1 MSSAILNKYIRPEVL
16 SQLTRFKLDPR
27 QLVEG
32 NLAGAHKSPFHGFA
46 VEFASHREYVAGDD
60 LRHLDWKVYFRHERH
75 VIKQYEME
83 TNLNCHL
90 ILDVSASMRYGEE
103 DQQKLLYSSQIATT
117 LAYLV
122 VEQSDRVSLTTFDN
136 KTRGYLPPSNNMGQ
150 IIRMTESLDQ
160 VKSINKTNIA
170 KNVFINHPDM
180 KLKLEDI
187 SVFIANWDSKVDN
200 IKKKYMAHR
209 PAGYVFNSDRQTG
222 SRECIIVVEG
232 VFDAIA
238 IDGVGVLGSNINEQQ
253 ADIIDSIGKEV
264 IVVPDRDKAGEQ
276 LIDSALEYDWGVS
289 FPNWHDDVKETV
301 ELPVVADNMSE
312 EECEAC
318 TI

>member
-90 ILDVSASMRYGEE
+90 ILDVSASMRYGEDDE
-103 DQQKLLYSSQIATT
+103 QKLLYSSQIATT

-160 VKSINKTNIA
+160 VRSVNKTNIA
-170 KNVFINHPDM
+170 RTLGEVSAKIGRRSIVVVISDFFVEIDD
-180 KLKLEDI
+180 LEDALQRLRYDNHEVVLMHVMHKDELQFDMDGMI
-187 SVFIANWDSKVDN
+187 RFIGLEDPDQLLTRPHDIRDAYLEAVEKFMVDFQTLCDANRCEYVLCDTSRDLGATFAQ
-200 IKKKYMAHR
+200 YLQQR
-209 PAGYVFNSDRQTG
+209 SQAGR
-222 SRECIIVVEG
+222 
-232 VFDAIA
+232 
-238 IDGVGVLGSNINEQQ
+238 L
-253 ADIIDSIGKEV
+253 
-264 IVVPDRDKAGEQ
+264 
-276 LIDSALEYDWGVS
+276 
-289 FPNWHDDVKETV
+289 
-301 ELPVVADNMSE
+301 
-312 EECEAC
+312 
-318 TI
+318 

>member
-90 ILDVSASMRYGEE
+90 ILDVSASMRYGEDDE
-103 DQQKLLYSSQIATT
+103 QKLLYSSQIATT

-160 VKSINKTNIA
+160 VKSVNKTNIA
-170 KNVFINHPDM
+170 RTLGEVSAKIGRRSIVVVISDFFVEIDD
-180 KLKLEDI
+180 LEDALQRLRYDNHEVVLMHVMHKDELQFDMDGMI
-187 SVFIANWDSKVDN
+187 RFIGLEDPDQLLTRPHDIRDAYLEAVEKFMVNFQTLCDANRCEYVLCDTSRDLGATFAQ
-200 IKKKYMAHR
+200 YLQQR
-209 PAGYVFNSDRQTG
+209 SQAGR
-222 SRECIIVVEG
+222 
-232 VFDAIA
+232 
-238 IDGVGVLGSNINEQQ
+238 L
-253 ADIIDSIGKEV
+253 
-264 IVVPDRDKAGEQ
+264 
-276 LIDSALEYDWGVS
+276 
-289 FPNWHDDVKETV
+289 
-301 ELPVVADNMSE
+301 
-312 EECEAC
+312 
-318 TI
+318 

>member
-90 ILDVSASMRYGEE
+90 ILDVSASMRYGEDDE
-103 DQQKLLYSSQIATT
+103 QKLLYSSQIATT

-136 KTRGYLPPSNNMGQ
+136 NTRGYLPPSNNMGQ

-160 VKSINKTNIA
+160 VKSVNKTNIA
-170 KNVFINHPDM
+170 RTLGEVSAKIGRRSIVVVISDFFVEIDD
-180 KLKLEDI
+180 LEDALQRLRYDNHEVVLMHVMHKDELQFDMDGMI
-187 SVFIANWDSKVDN
+187 RFIVLEDPDQLLT
-200 IKKKYMAHR
+200 R
-209 PAGYVFNSDRQTG
+209 PHDIR
-222 SRECIIVVEG
+222 
-232 VFDAIA
+232 DAY
-238 IDGVGVLGSNINEQQ
+238 LE
-253 ADIIDSIGKEV
+253 
-264 IVVPDRDKAGEQ
+264 
-276 LIDSALEYDWGVS
+276 ALEKFMVD
-289 FPNWHDDVKETV
+289 FQTLCDANR
-301 ELPVVADNMSE
+301 
-312 EECEAC
+312 CEYVLCDTSRDLGA
-318 TI
+318 TFAQYLQQRSQAGRL

>member
-160 VKSINKTNIA
+160 VKSNNKTNIA
-170 KNVFINHPDM
+170 KTLGEVSAKIGRRSIVVVISDFFVEIEDLKDALQRLRYDNHEVVLMHVMHQDELRFDMDGMIRFIG
-180 KLKLEDI
+180 LEDPDQLLTRPHDI
-187 SVFIANWDSKVDN
+187 RDAYLEAVEKFMVDFQKLCDANRCEYVLCDTSKDLGVTFAQ
-200 IKKKYMAHR
+200 YLQQR
-209 PAGYVFNSDRQTG
+209 SQAGR
-222 SRECIIVVEG
+222 
-232 VFDAIA
+232 
-238 IDGVGVLGSNINEQQ
+238 L
-253 ADIIDSIGKEV
+253 
-264 IVVPDRDKAGEQ
+264 
-276 LIDSALEYDWGVS
+276 
-289 FPNWHDDVKETV
+289 
-301 ELPVVADNMSE
+301 
-312 EECEAC
+312 
-318 TI
+318 

>member
-90 ILDVSASMRYGEE
+90 ILDVSASMRYGEDDE
-103 DQQKLLYSSQIATT
+103 QKLLYSSQIATT

-160 VKSINKTNIA
+160 VKSVNKTNIA
-170 KNVFINHPDM
+170 RTLGEVSAKIGRRSIVVVISDFFVEIDD
-180 KLKLEDI
+180 LEDALQRLRYDNHEVVLMHVMHKDELQFDMDGMI
-187 SVFIANWDSKVDN
+187 RFIGLEDPDQLLTRPHDIRDAYLEAVEKFMVDFQTLCDAN
-200 IKKKYMAHR
+200 R
-209 PAGYVFNSDRQTG
+209 CEYVLCDT
-222 SRECIIVVEG
+222 SR
-232 VFDAIA
+232 D
-238 IDGVGVLGSNINEQQ
+238 LGATFAQYLQQ
-253 ADIIDSIGKEV
+253 RS
-264 IVVPDRDKAGEQ
+264 Q
-276 LIDSALEYDWGVS
+276 
-289 FPNWHDDVKETV
+289 
-301 ELPVVADNMSE
+301 
-312 EECEAC
+312 AC
-318 TI
+318 RL

>member
-1 MSSAILNKYIRPEVL
+1 MPSAILNKYIRTEVL
-16 SQLTRFKLDPR
+16 SQLNRFKLHPR

-90 ILDVSASMRYGEE
+90 ILDVSASMRYGEDE
-103 DQQKLLYSSQIATT
+103 EEKLLYGSQVATT

-136 KTRGYLPPSNNMGQ
+136 KTRGYLAPSNNMGQ

-160 VKSINKTNIA
+160 VKSVNKTNIA
-170 KNVFINHPDM
+170 KTLGEVSAKIGRRSIVVIISDFLVD
-180 KLKLEDI
+180 LEDLED
-187 SVFIANWDSKVDN
+187 ALQRLRYDN
-200 IKKKYMAHR
+200 H
-209 PAGYVFNSDRQTG
+209 
-222 SRECIIVVEG
+222 EVVLMHVMHQDELN
-232 VFDAIA
+232 FD
-238 IDGVGVLGSNINEQQ
+238 IDGMVRF
-253 ADIIDSIGKEV
+253 IGLED
-264 IVVPDRDKAGEQ
+264 PEQ
-276 LIDSALEYDWGVS
+276 LLTRPYDIRAAYLEAVQR
-289 FPNWHDDVKETV
+289 FI
-301 ELPVVADNMSE
+301 E
-312 EECEAC
+312 EFQNLCDANRCEYLLCDTSKDLGTTFAQYLQQRSQAGRL
-318 TI
+318 

>member
-90 ILDVSASMRYGEE
+90 ILDVSASMRYGEDDE
-103 DQQKLLYSSQIATT
+103 QKLLYSSQIATT

-136 KTRGYLPPSNNMGQ
+136 NTRGYLPPSNNMGQ

-160 VKSINKTNIA
+160 VKSVNKTNIA
-170 KNVFINHPDM
+170 RTLGEVSAKIGRRSIVVVISDFFVEIDD
-180 KLKLEDI
+180 LEDALQRLRYDNHEVVLMHVMHKDELQFDMAGMI
-187 SVFIANWDSKVDN
+187 RFIGLEDPDQLLTRPHDIRDAYLEALEKFMVDFQTLCDAN
-200 IKKKYMAHR
+200 R
-209 PAGYVFNSDRQTG
+209 CEYVLCDT
-222 SRECIIVVEG
+222 SRHLEAT
-232 VFDAIA
+232 FAQY
-238 IDGVGVLGSNINEQQ
+238 LQQ
-253 ADIIDSIGKEV
+253 RS
-264 IVVPDRDKAGEQ
+264 KAGR
-276 LIDSALEYDWGVS
+276 L
-289 FPNWHDDVKETV
+289 
-301 ELPVVADNMSE
+301 
-312 EECEAC
+312 
-318 TI
+318 

>member
-90 ILDVSASMRYGEE
+90 ILDVSASMRYGEDDE
-103 DQQKLLYSSQIATT
+103 QKLLYSSQIATT

-160 VKSINKTNIA
+160 VKSVNKTNIA
-170 KNVFINHPDM
+170 RTLGEVSAKIGRRSIVVVISDFFVEIDD
-180 KLKLEDI
+180 LED
-187 SVFIANWDSKVDN
+187 ALQRLRYDN
-200 IKKKYMAHR
+200 H
-209 PAGYVFNSDRQTG
+209 
-222 SRECIIVVEG
+222 EVVLMHVMHKDELQ
-232 VFDAIA
+232 FD
-238 IDGVGVLGSNINEQQ
+238 IDGMIRFIGLEDPDQLLTRPH
-253 ADIIDSIGKEV
+253 DI
-264 IVVPDRDKAGEQ
+264 RDAYLE
-276 LIDSALEYDWGVS
+276 ALEKFMVD
-289 FPNWHDDVKETV
+289 FQTLCDANR
-301 ELPVVADNMSE
+301 
-312 EECEAC
+312 CEYVLCDTSRDLGA
-318 TI
+318 TFAQYLQQRSQAGRL